1 MKIALW
7 MKIALRGFIWCCAVY
22 TAFGRIS
29 SSGGAAID
37 RGRIRFIICI
47 FNSIKSR
54 AIMSD
59 IDNKLYVAHAASPL
73 YMNPKMV
80 NRHGLIAGATGTGK
94 TVSLQVLAESFSNL
108 GIPCFLADMKGDL
121 SGVSQTGAINKFIGD
136 RIKEFGMDPAS
147 LVFTGAPVRFFD
159 VFGEQGHPMRT
170 TISEMGP
177 LLLARLMNLNETQEG
192 VLNIVFRIADEKQL
206 LLIDIKDLRAMLD
219 WTSRNA
225 KEYTSIYGNI
235 STASIGAIQRAL
247 LSLESQG
254 ADKFFGEPAFNVF
267 DLIQMEGG
275 KGVLNILAADK
286 LMMAPKLY
294 STFLLWLLSELYDQL
309 PEVGDLPIP
318 RFVFFFDEAHM
329 LFEDAPKAL
338 KEKVEL
344 VVRLIRSKGVGVYFI
359 SQSPADIPVE
369 ILGQLGNR
377 IQHALRAFTPQDQ
390 KVVRAAAQTFR
401 TNPAFDTEQAIL
413 ELGTGEALVS
423 FLDDKG
429 APSVVERAKMLFPM
443 SQIGMITP
451 QQREIIVKQSRL
463 YGMYERNFD
472 RESAYERITDERLLE
487 QKRVEVERLAAVELE
502 VKLQRKKEDLKREKE
517 FDREYRRSNST
528 QRRGNSKSALDKA
541 LGSAA
546 TSIGRSVGTQIV
558 RGILGAIF
566 KK

>member
-1 MKIALW
+1 

-22 TAFGRIS
+22 PAFGRIS
-29 SSGGAAID
+29 GSGGAAID

-121 SGVSQTGAINKFIGD
+121 SGVSQTGGINKFIGD

-451 QQREIIVKQSRL
+451 QQREIIIKQSRL

-487 QKRVEVERLAAVELE
+487 QKRVEVERLAAEELE
-502 VKLQRKKEDLKREKE
+502 VELQRKKEDLKREKE

-528 QRRGNSKSALDKA
+528 QGRGNSKSALDKA

>member
-1 MKIALW
+1 M
-7 MKIALRGFIWCCAVY
+7 
-22 TAFGRIS
+22 
-29 SSGGAAID
+29 ID
-37 RGRIRFIICI
+37 
-47 FNSIKSR
+47 K
-54 AIMSD
+54 
-59 IDNKLYVAHAASPL
+59 DNKLYVAHAASPL

-121 SGVSQTGAINKFIGD
+121 SGVSQAGGINKFID
-136 RIKEFGMDPAS
+136 ARINEFGMDPAS
-147 LVFTGAPVRFFD
+147 LVFAGAPVRFFD
-159 VFGEQGHPMRT
+159 VFGDQGHPMRT

-177 LLLARLMNLNETQEG
+177 LLLARLMGLNETQEG

-219 WTSRNA
+219 WASRNA

-235 STASIGAIQRAL
+235 STSSIGAIQRSL

-309 PEVGDLPIP
+309 PEVGDLPVP
-318 RFVFFFDEAHM
+318 KFVFFFDEAHM
-329 LFEDAPKAL
+329 LFEDAPEAL

-423 FLDDKG
+423 FLDEKG

-451 QQREIIVKQSRL
+451 QQREMLIKQSRL

-472 RESAYERITDERLLE
+472 RESAYERITDERMQE
-487 QKRVEVERLAAVELE
+487 QKRAEAHRLAAERE
-502 VKLQRKKEDLKREKE
+502 EMELQREKAELKREKE
-517 FDREYRRSNST
+517 LEREYRRSTST
-528 QRRGNSKSALDKA
+528 Q
-541 LGSAA
+541 
-546 TSIGRSVGTQIV
+546 
-558 RGILGAIF
+558 
-566 KK
+566 

>member
-1 MKIALW
+1 MLD
-7 MKIALRGFIWCCAVY
+7 M
-22 TAFGRIS
+22 
-29 SSGGAAID
+29 
-37 RGRIRFIICI
+37 
-47 FNSIKSR
+47 
-54 AIMSD
+54 
-59 IDNKLYVAHAASPL
+59 DNKMYVAHSQSPI
-73 YMNPKMV
+73 YIDPKMV

-94 TVSLQVLAESFSNL
+94 TVSLQVLAETFSKA
-108 GIPCFLADMKGDL
+108 GIPSFLADMKGDL
-121 SGVSQTGAINKFIGD
+121 AGLSQAGGVNKFIEA
-136 RIKEFGMDPAS
+136 RIQEFGMDRSALNFS
-147 LVFTGAPVRFFD
+147 GAPVRFFD

-177 LLLARLMNLNETQEG
+177 LLLSRLMDLNDTQEG

-219 WTSRNA
+219 WTSKNS
-225 KEYTSIYGNI
+225 KEYTSLYGNV
-235 STASIGAIQRAL
+235 SASSIGAIQRAL
-247 LSLESQG
+247 LALESQG
-254 ADKFFGEPAFNVF
+254 ADKFFGEPAFNIF
-267 DLIQMEGG
+267 DLLQSEGG

-309 PEVGDLPIP
+309 PEVGDLPVP
-318 RFVFFFDEAHM
+318 KFVFFFDEAHM

-338 KEKVEL
+338 KERVEL

-401 TNPAFDTEQAIL
+401 TNPKFNTEQAIL

-429 APSVVERAKMLFPM
+429 SPSVVERAKMLFPL
-443 SQIGMITP
+443 SQIGAIRDE
-451 QQREIIVKQSRL
+451 QREALIKQSRL
-463 YGMYERNFD
+463 FGMYERQFD
-472 RESAYERITDERLLE
+472 RDSAYERISGERMEE
-487 QKRVEVERLAAVELE
+487 QMMAAERERRE
-502 VKLQRKKEDLKREKE
+502 MEYQREKKVAP
-517 FDREYRRSNST
+517 SGT
-528 QRRGNSKSALDKA
+528 QRRAGSKSALDKA
-541 LGSAA
+541 IGSAA

-566 KK
+566 KR

>member
-1 MKIALW
+1 M
-7 MKIALRGFIWCCAVY
+7 
-22 TAFGRIS
+22 
-29 SSGGAAID
+29 ID
-37 RGRIRFIICI
+37 
-47 FNSIKSR
+47 N
-54 AIMSD
+54 
-59 IDNKLYVAHAASPL
+59 DNKLYVAHAATPL
-73 YMNPKMV
+73 YMNPRMV

-94 TVSLQVLAESFSNL
+94 TVSLQVLAESFSNF

-121 SGVSQTGAINKFIGD
+121 SGVSQAGGINKFID
-136 RIKEFGMDPAS
+136 ARIKEFGMDSGS
-147 LVFTGAPVRFFD
+147 LVFAGAPVRFFD

-177 LLLARLMNLNETQEG
+177 LLLARLMGLNETQEG

-219 WTSRNA
+219 WASRNA
-225 KEYTSIYGNI
+225 KEYTSVYGNI
-235 STASIGAIQRAL
+235 STSSIGAIQRSL

-309 PEVGDLPIP
+309 PEVGDLPVP
-318 RFVFFFDEAHM
+318 KFVFFFDEAHM

-338 KEKVEL
+338 REKVEL

-359 SQSPADIPVE
+359 SQSPVDIPVE

-423 FLDDKG
+423 FLDEKG

-451 QQREIIVKQSRL
+451 QQREILIKQSRL

-472 RESAYERITDERLLE
+472 RESAYERITDERLQE
-487 QKRVEVERLAAVELE
+487 QKRVEADRLAAERQEMEL
-502 VKLQRKKEDLKREKE
+502 
-517 FDREYRRSNST
+517 DRDYRRSSST

-566 KK
+566 KR